1 MSTRTAERLAAID
14 RLIDYLARLRGEFPD
29 PEANWGSLIAPE
41 TLRHLC
47 ESGSLLQDLESG
59 ASVTIF
65 RVLRYPWVREP

>member
-1 MSTRTAERLAAID
+1 MRYFLS
-14 RLIDYLARLRGEFPD
+14 ARD
-29 PEANWGSLIAPE
+29 HE

-65 RVLRYPWVREP
+65 RVLRYPWVRAEVKP